1 MAAREGLVSEAAQK
15 PGGGAV
21 EDLPRT
27 AASTVRFYDALSVGF
42 FVAAAVSLAFLSLY
56 LITDF
61 VVIALGAMDI
71 GTILNAASRM
81 IALRGISGEGRL
93 KKARSTVR
101 LFHVISYA
109 CYALAFGVFVVAV
122 LNLATDFGVMGLELT
137 GCGTILMAISRSIQ
151 LESLV

>member
-1 MAAREGLVSEAAQK
+1 VSNAALKPEGGE
-15 PGGGAV
+15 V
-21 EDLPRT
+21 EDSPRT
-27 AASTVRFYDALSVGF
+27 AAASTVKFYDALSIGF
-42 FVAAAVSLAFLSLY
+42 FLSAAVSLGFLSLY

-81 IALRGISGEGRL
+81 IALRGISGEDRV
-93 KKARSTVR
+93 KKVRGTVR

-109 CYALAFGVFVVAV
+109 CYVLAFGVFVVAV

-137 GCGTILMAISRSIQ
+137 GCGTILMAISRSMQ
-151 LESLV
+151 LESLI